1 MRSSLLV
8 AGLFASV
15 CSFAQSHNSSLDS
28 LFAAKPHEF
37 FNGQVV
43 VRQNGA
49 VTYHK
54 IAGYADRGNRLPNR
68 SGSLFNLASVTKPFT
83 STAVL
88 QLVEKG
94 KVELG
99 QPVQTYLKDFPY
111 PEITVR
117 HLLSHT
123 SGLPD
128 LELYEEIVQSYPDSI
143 ITNATTLP
151 ALQIWKGQLPFRA
164 GNQWRYCNTNY
175 VLLALIIEEVSGLTY
190 PAYLSKH
197 IFQRSGMKNSFVH
210 TAGGNG
216 NSVVKHAY
224 RFWYDT
230 TMISVDSIPRFKYT
244 HVNCSGTV
252 GDQNVVTTLADLLL
266 FDKALFSGKLLQK
279 KTMELAFTPVQL
291 NDGSTFYEASMDML
305 DGKGKGSYGLGW
317 SIYEQEGIGKGVGHS
332 GFNRGLLTFYY
343 HNLEKNYAIAS
354 YDNTASP
361 YFRELMTYLHETVAG
376 NKAKAPVYQK
386 SLARHYG
393 KILLTGGMQP
403 ASVFFNLNRTNP
415 DFYVSEREL
424 NWLGYELMF
433 GGYHEPALEVFKVNT
448 LLYPKSFNVYDSYAE
463 ALARNGYKK
472 EAILMYEKSLAIN
485 PDNSGGQKALAKL
498 REEAR

>member
-1 MRSSLLV
+1 MRSSLFV
-8 AGLFASV
+8 AGLFACV
-15 CSFAQSHNSSLDS
+15 FSFAQTRNSSLDS
-28 LFAAKPHEF
+28 LFARKPIEF
-37 FNGQVV
+37 FNGQVMV
-43 VRQNGA
+43 QQNGA
-49 VTYHK
+49 VTYQK
-54 IAGYADRGNRLPNR
+54 SGGYADMRYRLPNH

-88 QLVEKG
+88 QLIEKG

-99 QPVQTYLKDFPY
+99 KPVQTYLKDFPY

-128 LELYEEIVQSYPDSI
+128 LELYEDIVQSYPDSI

-151 ALQIWKGQLPFRA
+151 ALQTWKSQLPFRA
-164 GNQWRYCNTNY
+164 GDQWRYCNTNY
-175 VLLALIIEEVSGLTY
+175 VLLALIIEKVSGLTY
-190 PAYLSKH
+190 PAYLAKY
-197 IFQRSGMKNSFVH
+197 IFQRSGMKNSFVN
-210 TAGGNG
+210 TAVGNG

-224 RFWYDT
+224 RFWHDT

-244 HVNCSGTV
+244 HFNCAGTV

-266 FDKALFSGKLLQK
+266 FDNALFSGKLLK
-279 KTMELAFTPVQL
+279 RKTMELAFTPVQL

-305 DGKGKGSYGLGW
+305 NGEGKGSYGLGW

-361 YFRELMTYLHETVAG
+361 YFSEIMTYVHEVVAG
-376 NKAKAPVYQK
+376 NKASAPVYQK
-386 SLARHYG
+386 SLARTYG
-393 KILLTGGMQP
+393 KTLLTTGIQP
-403 ASVFFNLNRTNP
+403 ASVFFNLNRANP
-415 DFYVSEREL
+415 GFYVSEREL
-424 NWLGYELMF
+424 NWLGYELML
-433 GGYHEPALEVFKVNT
+433 GGYHELALEVFKVNT

-472 EAILMYEKSLAIN
+472 EAIVMYEKSIAIN
-485 PDNSGGQKALAKL
+485 PDNSGGRQALVKL
-498 REEAR
+498 REEVK